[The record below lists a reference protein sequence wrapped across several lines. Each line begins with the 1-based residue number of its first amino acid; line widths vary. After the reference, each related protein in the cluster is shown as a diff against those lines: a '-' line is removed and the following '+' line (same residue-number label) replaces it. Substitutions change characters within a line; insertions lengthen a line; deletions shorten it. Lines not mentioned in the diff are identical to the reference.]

1 MTALRTD
8 TVLADLVHPGSAL
21 VDAATGTT
29 WSGSD
34 LLARAERFAEGLV
47 NLGPGPLFLLA
58 GVDTG
63 TVERY
68 LGGLAARRPVALL
81 DPATPHAVLADL
93 IGRFQPA
100 AVLGT
105 PDGERA
111 PEGYLPTADGWRR
124 LASGEAPPPHPDLTL
139 LLGTSGSTGSPKFV
153 RLSGRAV
160 LANARSV
167 IASLGITTAEIAP
180 TCLPLH
186 YSYGLSVL
194 HSHLAAGATVVVTGH
209 GVLERPFW
217 TAVDRYGITSLAGVP
232 YHYEMLRRLRFDP
245 AAHPSL
251 RTVTQAGGRLR
262 DELVTYFHRTMAAVG
277 GRMFVMYGQTE
288 AAPRMA
294 CLPAEELPGRVGSVG
309 RPVPG
314 GTFTIRSLSDQDTAG
329 GAPAPR
335 RGRSATSTSPGAE
348 GEVVYQGPNVMMGY
362 AESAAELSSGDELG
376 GVLATGDLGY
386 LDEEGFLFLTGRLSR
401 IGKVF
406 GNRVNLDDVERL
418 LRGRTGHVGP
428 GAAVADGDRV
438 VVFLEGGTVEACRA
452 VARTLAAEL
461 RLHASGFD
469 VRPVDRLPL
478 LPSGKTDYRTLE
490 AGT

>member
-29 WSGSD
+29 WSGAD
-34 LLARAERFAEGLV
+34 LVSRAERFADGLV

-58 GVDTG
+58 GVDTASI
-63 TVERY
+63 ERY

-81 DPATPHAVLADL
+81 DPATPPATLVDL
-93 IGRFQPA
+93 VGRFQPA
-100 AVLGT
+100 AVLGAST
-105 PDGERA
+105 RQPA

-124 LASGEAPPPHPDLTL
+124 LTSGETPPPHPDLTL

-167 IASLGITTAEIAP
+167 IESLGITAAEIAP

-217 TAVDRYGITSLAGVP
+217 TAVDRYGITSLSGVP

-245 AAHPSL
+245 ASHPSL

-262 DELVTYFHRTMAAVG
+262 DELVTFFHRTMAAVG

-294 CLPAEELPGRVGSVG
+294 CLPAEELPARVGSVG

-314 GTFTIRSLSDQDTAG
+314 GTFTIRPLADQETAG
-329 GAPAPR
+329 GAPA
-335 RGRSATSTSPGAE
+335 SARAWGATAGAKVE

-362 AESAAELSSGDELG
+362 AESAAELSSGDGLG

-438 VVFLEGGTVEACRA
+438 VVFLEGGTSEACRS